1 MNIGERDMNLSYLD
15 REMTATAL
23 SQMKSFEGDLK
34 QLYSN
39 WGLDL
44 REDLGRRNSLI
55 SSAQE
60 RFFAKVLGERFHD
73 VERDGKSG
81 QPDITIGELGRELEC
96 KLTSGSGGSWQ
107 LQTDYA
113 TLQRKGEV
121 DHLYVLATPEFDRF
135 CVLLFENLTVDD
147 FHPPA
152 PGSRMKSRMHKARA
166 MEKCHVLWGEAEN
179 RNVAMLTKLGLE
191 RDRILNEQHGRLIGI
206 DLRINE
212 ATDRKRPELVGLRDR
227 ETQRYGKQMDDV
239 QERVEIWNKSETQWS
254 FKLEELA

>member
-1 MNIGERDMNLSYLD
+1 MNLSYLD

-81 QPDITIGELGRELEC
+81 QPDITIGELGREL
-96 KLTSGSGGSWQ
+96 
-107 LQTDYA
+107 
-113 TLQRKGEV
+113 
-121 DHLYVLATPEFDRF
+121 
-135 CVLLFENLTVDD
+135 
-147 FHPPA
+147 
-152 PGSRMKSRMHKARA
+152 
-166 MEKCHVLWGEAEN
+166 
-179 RNVAMLTKLGLE
+179 
-191 RDRILNEQHGRLIGI
+191 
-206 DLRINE
+206 
-212 ATDRKRPELVGLRDR
+212 
-227 ETQRYGKQMDDV
+227 
-239 QERVEIWNKSETQWS
+239 
-254 FKLEELA
+254 